1 MTLEAGS
8 VAQETADWLFSI
20 SDGRGLPGI
29 DGLVAV
35 ENYERSGRPPEEV
48 AIMEKEHSYGARA
61 VFFEAERNGRAPVP
75 QAFIFDARSE
85 EHTSELQSLM
95 RISYAVFCLQKK
107 HYKTTIIQLKCYT
120 QDVK

>member
-48 AIMEKEHSYGARA
+48 AIMEQAHSYGARA
-61 VFFEAERNGRAPVP
+61 VFFEAERDGCAPIPKAFLFVAKDRLGDATFASP
-75 QAFIFDARSE
+75 QNS
-85 EHTSELQSLM
+85 H
-95 RISYAVFCLQKK
+95 
-107 HYKTTIIQLKCYT
+107 
-120 QDVK
+120 